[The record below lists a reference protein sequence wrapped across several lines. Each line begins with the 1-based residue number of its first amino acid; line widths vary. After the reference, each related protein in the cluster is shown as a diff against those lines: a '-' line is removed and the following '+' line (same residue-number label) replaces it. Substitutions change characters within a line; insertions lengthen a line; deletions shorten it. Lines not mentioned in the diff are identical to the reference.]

1 MFGVLVF
8 APNEVKAQ
16 PVSDRAVIPVAITLN
31 QVLRLNI
38 TNGGNIEFVFNQIG
52 QYTSGINA
60 GGTGSN
66 APFYTTEFDIASSTR
81 WELDLGAEDPI
92 PCGCL
97 QGTDNPANQ
106 LALDNVGLQ
115 LFVVVGAS
123 HTIGVELLDAS
134 GAFAT
139 TIGLPAYPPALP
151 IIGAGSVSNAG
162 DETDNN
168 FTIVWRAGTAEPG
181 MNPLTLINQVPT
193 PEPDRYVV
201 NVLLD
206 LEKF

>member
-1 MFGVLVF
+1 MFGVLGF

-16 PVSDRAVIPVAITLN
+16 PVSDRAVIPVAVTLN
-31 QVLRLNI
+31 QVLRLNV

-52 QYTSGINA
+52 QYTSGINS

-66 APFYTTEFDIASSTR
+66 APFYTTDFDIASSTR
-81 WELDLGAEDPI
+81 WELDLGAEDPTA
-92 PCGCL
+92 CVCL
-97 QGTDNPANQ
+97 QGTDNPANT

-115 LFVVVGAS
+115 LIRTGIHLVGL
-123 HTIGVELLDAS
+123 ELLDAS

-139 TIGLPAYPPALP
+139 TIALPAYPPALP
-151 IIGAGSVSNAG
+151 IIGAGSAASNAG
-162 DETDNN
+162 DELDNA
-168 FTIVWRAGTAEPG
+168 FSIVWRVGTTEPG
-181 MNPLTLINQVPT
+181 MNAVLLINQVPT

-206 LEKF
+206 LEQF